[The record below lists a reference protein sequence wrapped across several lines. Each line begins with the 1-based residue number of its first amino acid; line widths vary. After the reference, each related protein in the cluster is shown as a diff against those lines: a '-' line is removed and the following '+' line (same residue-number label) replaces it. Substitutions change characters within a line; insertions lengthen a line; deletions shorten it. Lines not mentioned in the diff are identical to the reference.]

1 MSLSCCFT
9 LSMVL
14 MSHVTLKCSLT
25 VFNPVVIKGIVVP
38 LFLSTTVSSAL
49 HEGVVSFML
58 QVFYF

>member
-1 MSLSCCFT
+1 
-9 LSMVL
+9 MVL